1 MIVAAWHRHWTLGAT
16 WCSTYAFTMN
26 CVGIMNICSLAVVA
40 YVRRSVLSN
49 VQNRSV
55 VRKAVVVHAAAS
67 GGSSTTTSNAPS
79 SHVTKET
86 CLTLIGVWCFG
97 LAISLPP
104 LFGWSEYVQEGIGVS
119 CSLRWYHDQPAER
132 AKVFSF
138 ALYEFIIGFCL
149 PCGVLGVCYCQLL
162 RIVRQQAKLVSGQVA
177 KVQTRVL
184 LTISAMTIAFL
195 VAWLPYASVA
205 VIVVVT
211 GRPLSPWT
219 MTAPAMLAKTSTVMN
234 PVFYFLTN
242 RNIRT
247 ECFVL
252 LRTVKRIFLRREE
265 QCYPQRQSAAP
276 QFHIKPKIDGG
287 TLNATVGRTAD
298 GSNSN
303 DTRNGVQTTN
313 SAPQQSR
320 PVPKDENILAGGNNA
335 EKQPLLTSTLHRH
348 FAHLHAANDAAA
360 PTPGKEPPKE
370 TDSNVVIASSV
381 QAEKDEIAPPQ
392 PSKNLRR
399 SDRKRVGNRLHIMNS
414 LENDLARLFGE
425 KETSSVTSASSVVKK
440 AATVVTRNGNVK
452 LLPKLKTSLSHAVDL
467 SHHHHT
473 MADGRI
479 HSSERRPVLKNSLS
493 DTVCDGAVQMQQG
506 QIVDEENEIV
516 APTVQLV
523 KKAITTNTG
532 RKWLIVEL
540 SDFDSFIN
548 DLQKDSS
555 NGQGSDRYV
564 FITNV

>member
-1 MIVAAWHRHWTLGAT
+1 MIVAAWHRRWTLGAT

-49 VQNRSV
+49 VQNRNSS
-55 VRKAVVVHAAAS
+55 RKAVTAHAS
-67 GGSSTTTSNAPS
+67 GGSSIPNAPS
-79 SHVTKET
+79 HMKET

-104 LFGWSEYVQEGIGVS
+104 LFGWSEYVEEGIGVS
-119 CSLRWYHDQPAER
+119 CSLRWHHDQPSER

-184 LTISAMTIAFL
+184 FTILAMTIAFL

-205 VIVVVT
+205 VIVVAT

-219 MTAPAMLAKTSTVMN
+219 MTAPAMFAKTSTVMN
-234 PVFYFLTN
+234 PVFYFVTN

-247 ECFVL
+247 ECLIL
-252 LRTVKRIFLRREE
+252 LRTVKRIFLRHEE
-265 QCYPQRQSAAP
+265 PCFSQRQSAAP
-276 QFHIKPKIDGG
+276 QFHIKTKTDGG

-298 GSNSN
+298 GSNNSDN
-303 DTRNGVQTTN
+303 RNGIQTAN
-313 SAPQQSR
+313 APQQSR
-320 PVPKDENILAGGNNA
+320 HRLVPKEENILTINNA
-335 EKQPLLTSTLHRH
+335 EKQPLMTSTLQRH
-348 FAHLHAANDAAA
+348 FAHLHASDAA
-360 PTPGKEPPKE
+360 PTPDKEPSKE
-370 TDSNVVIASSV
+370 AENNVITSSV
-381 QAEKDEIAPPQ
+381 QAEKNEIAPPQ

-425 KETSSVTSASSVVKK
+425 KETSSVTSASSVVK

-467 SHHHHT
+467 GHHHST
-473 MADGRI
+473 VADGRI
-479 HSSERRPVLKNSLS
+479 HSSARAVLKNSLS
-493 DTVCDGAVQMQQG
+493 DTVCDGPQQMQQE
-506 QIVDEENEIV
+506 QTVNEESIV

-548 DLQKDSS
+548 DLQKDS
-555 NGQGSDRYV
+555 NGKGADRYV